1 MVLASCGAKKGEWQG
16 LDKENINMNYTE
28 KNFLK
33 RVECEEGVVLDELK
47 EKQIVCEYR
56 EVKHYLQCK
65 YPYLDIN
72 NDIRIKSAKITGN
85 DKDDVFMI
93 QLGKGPDME
102 TFHVYV
108 SGMPE
113 DGYDITDDATFRQA

>member
-1 MVLASCGAKKGEWQG
+1 MVCIIHNNPGHDSGFLWGEKRRM
-16 LDKENINMNYTE
+16 DKENINMNYTE

-93 QLGKGPDME
+93 QLGKGTDKE
-102 TFHVYV
+102 TFHIYLW
-108 SGMPE
+108 
-113 DGYDITDDATFRQA
+113 DARGRI